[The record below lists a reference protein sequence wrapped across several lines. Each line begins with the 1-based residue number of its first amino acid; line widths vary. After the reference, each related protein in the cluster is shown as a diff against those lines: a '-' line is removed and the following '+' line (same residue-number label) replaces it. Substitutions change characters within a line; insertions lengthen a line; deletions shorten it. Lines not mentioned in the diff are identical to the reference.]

1 MFESLV
7 DLLKNNIKE
16 LDGQEV
22 KISNQFR
29 EYQNKDSKCVI
40 KNWLFETPQ
49 YRKWR
54 ITKLD
59 GGEKM
64 QVFNTVAYPNFDK
77 ELPILGADILWF
89 GTSQKLLAILDY
101 QPLIQ
106 EREYLKRYCSSLDF
120 IKKKY
125 SAFDNNKMKKIYDSK
140 KYFSPWVIIC
150 RGDKLNLD
158 RDLNNIFYL
167 FVTNYLQISKFNKV
181 NKFLNLDKIKISQ
194 IKYDKYSVDKD
205 PAEKLFKNF
214 FGDAW
219 TKDFINNFLFTLN
232 NEQFD

>member
-7 DLLKNNIKE
+7 NFLKTNIDA
-16 LDGQEV
+16 LDGQEIQIPNEF
-22 KISNQFR
+22 K
-29 EYQNKDSKCVI
+29 EYHNKDSKYII
-40 KNWLFETPQ
+40 KNWLFESPQ

-59 GGEKM
+59 GGEKL
-64 QVFNTVAYPNFDK
+64 QVFNTVAYPNFDS

-106 EREYLKRYCSSLDF
+106 EREYLK
-120 IKKKY
+120 KKY
-125 SAFDNNKMKKIYDSK
+125 SAFDNNKMKNIYDSK

-167 FVTNYLQISKFNKV
+167 FVSDYLKINTLNKV
-181 NKFLNLDKIKISQ
+181 NQFLNSEQIQINQ
-194 IKYDKYSVDKD
+194 IKYDKYSVEKD
-205 PAEKLFKNF
+205 PADKLFKTF
-214 FGDAW
+214 FGDKW
-219 TKDFINNFLFTLN
+219 TKKFINNFLFSLN
-232 NEQFD
+232 SEPIN

>member
-7 DLLKNNIKE
+7 NFLKTNIDA
-16 LDGQEV
+16 LDGQEIQIPNEF
-22 KISNQFR
+22 K
-29 EYQNKDSKCVI
+29 EYHNKDSKYII
-40 KNWLFETPQ
+40 KNWLFESPQ

-59 GGEKM
+59 GGEKL
-64 QVFNTVAYPNFDK
+64 QVFNTVAYPNFDS

-101 QPLIQ
+101 QPLI
-106 EREYLKRYCSSLDF
+106 L

-125 SAFDNNKMKKIYDSK
+125 SAFDNNKMKNIYDSK

-167 FVTNYLQISKFNKV
+167 FVSDYLKINQLNKV
-181 NKFLNLDKIKISQ
+181 NQFLNTEQIKINQ
-194 IKYDKYSVDKD
+194 IQYDKYSVEKD
-205 PAEKLFKNF
+205 PADKLFKTF
-214 FGDAW
+214 FGDKW
-219 TKDFINNFLFTLN
+219 TKKFINNFLFSLN
-232 NEQFD
+232 SEPIN

>member
-7 DLLKNNIKE
+7 NFLKTNIDE
-16 LDGQEV
+16 LDGKEV
-22 KISNQFR
+22 HISNEFK
-29 EYQNKDSKCVI
+29 EHHNKDSKYII
-40 KNWLFETPQ
+40 KNWLFESPQ

-59 GGEKM
+59 GGEKL
-64 QVFNTVAYPNFDK
+64 QVFNTVAYPNFDS
-77 ELPILGADILWF
+77 EFPILGADILWF
-89 GTSQKLLAILDY
+89 GNSQKLLAILDY

-106 EREYLKRYCSSLDF
+106 EKDYLQKYCSSLEV

-125 SAFDNNKMKKIYDSK
+125 SAFDNNKMKNIYDSK

-167 FVTNYLQISKFNKV
+167 FVSDYLKINKLNKV
-181 NKFLNLDKIKISQ
+181 NQFLNSEQIQINQ
-194 IKYDKYSVDKD
+194 IKYDKYSVEKD
-205 PAEKLFKNF
+205 PADKLFKTF
-214 FGDAW
+214 FGDTW
-219 TKDFINNFLFTLN
+219 TNKFINNFLFSLN
-232 NEQFD
+232 NQPIN